1 MLREKIWSLHCWI
14 MRSKRPF
21 KDSWWAQM
29 NLNKADEIS
38 YISLQTL
45 GTKSWSHSS
54 RATKPW
60 AWNSKLDAMETFC
73 EQVSFYG
80 GKGQISKIKTWMA
93 WNIWRREDF
102 LLGLPCVL
110 PAPYNHFLTFTRKSS
125 LPPSPCF
132 TPTKQS
138 FPCVYLWNF
147 INEAL
152 NSFRK

>member
-54 RATKPW
+54 RATKTW

-80 GKGQISKIKTWMA
+80 GKGQISKIFYLHPT
-93 WNIWRREDF
+93 IITYH
-102 LLGLPCVL
+102 LLVKLVCYLPHVL
-110 PAPYNHFLTFTRKSS
+110 PPPNNHFLAFTCEILLVKLLIHLGSNWISNLADIGVS
-125 LPPSPCF
+125 L
-132 TPTKQS
+132 
-138 FPCVYLWNF
+138 F
-147 INEAL
+147 I
-152 NSFRK
+152 S